1 MGRQKIEIKRIES
14 EEARQVCFSKRR
26 AGLFKKANELSVLCG
41 AELALIVFSPAG
53 KPFSFGH
60 PSVDSIVD
68 RFLSRGPTPPPPPHP
83 HPLHAAAASADRR
96 MLVPAPASAV
106 HELDREYSELA
117 ERLEAE
123 RRRREALEAALRG
136 QRGAAAHLLNANVE
150 ELGLAE
156 LERLQGALESLRWDA
171 ARRVDQLVIEAQTRS
186 LVLAGDAGG
195 SGFVST
201 AEGTIVIP
209 PHEDADLEE
218 KEKRRR
224 GRGSPHLPPSS
235 PPTCH
240 LPSTAIAATLS
251 LGHLTRRPSL
261 PSYAFPPPSL
271 HHPPLLPASAASA
284 AAPSSPAP
292 AVGQR
297 RLSRSLL
304 PPTIVVLPHASRRHL
319 CRRLAPPQPLP
330 SSFPAAAAARSL
342 PQPPLVDPAA
352 CQAPTSSSSPNPVA
366 RRNPLPLLVV
376 SISITIVPPL
386 RRKLMPLTR

>member
-1 MGRQKIEIKRIES
+1 MMPRKRKTSMGRQKIEIKRIES

-68 RFLSRGPTPPPPPHP
+68 RFLSRGPTPPPHP
-83 HPLHAAAASADRR
+83 HPLALHGAAASADRR
-96 MLVPAPASAV
+96 MLVPAPTSAV

-209 PHEDADLEE
+209 PH
-218 KEKRRR
+218 
-224 GRGSPHLPPSS
+224 GGFNY
-235 PPTCH
+235 
-240 LPSTAIAATLS
+240 
-251 LGHLTRRPSL
+251 G
-261 PSYAFPPPSL
+261 YA
-271 HHPPLLPASAASA
+271 
-284 AAPSSPAP
+284 
-292 AVGQR
+292 
-297 RLSRSLL
+297 
-304 PPTIVVLPHASRRHL
+304 
-319 CRRLAPPQPLP
+319 
-330 SSFPAAAAARSL
+330 SF
-342 PQPPLVDPAA
+342 
-352 CQAPTSSSSPNPVA
+352 
-366 RRNPLPLLVV
+366 
-376 SISITIVPPL
+376 
-386 RRKLMPLTR
+386 